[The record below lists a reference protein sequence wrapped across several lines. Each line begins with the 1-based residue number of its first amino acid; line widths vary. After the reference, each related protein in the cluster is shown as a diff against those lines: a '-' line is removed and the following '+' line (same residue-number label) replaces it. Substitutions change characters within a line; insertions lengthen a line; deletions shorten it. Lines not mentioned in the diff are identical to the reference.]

1 MATGHGLEL
10 PATQSGAQ
18 SGTHA
23 PPSVGR
29 GVDGRLTMSA
39 RLGLL
44 VICLAVFLS
53 ALDQY
58 VVFTALPRMFDDLQ
72 ISATR
77 LDQAAW
83 IVNGY
88 LLGYIVAMPLMGR
101 VADIYGRRAI
111 FALCLVL
118 FALGSLFCGLA
129 PVLGSPIVPDA
140 TTLGG
145 AILTPI
151 YVFTQMALS
160 MAGHAG
166 VDTSLPALTVL
177 VAARFVQAIGGGA
190 LVPVG
195 MAVVGDLFGST
206 RRGLVLGLVGAVAE
220 AGGVLGPLWG
230 AAITNRLGWQ
240 WIFYLNVPVALALLL
255 SGLALIP
262 RVQRARG
269 RIDLLGAILF
279 GGFLVCLALGFGLQ
293 NSDLNIL
300 RAGSMIQPNITLLVV
315 AAGLLALFIILELVV
330 RSPLIDVRL
339 FRNPGFSASMVLSWL
354 IGIALVASL
363 ALITLFTRYVQLQQ
377 DPLVSG
383 VTLLRM
389 MVLIP
394 VGAVVGGILSSRL
407 GCPPAALAGTIAAA
421 AGLYLMS
428 RWPVDVG
435 FAQMAVATTL
445 AGLGFGMVIAPINTS
460 ALNTS
465 GAQQTG
471 MAAAMVTVLRM
482 AGMLLGLS
490 WLLLWAVSRFYA
502 LLAERHLSTNA
513 IQLTAL
519 ISLLHEVF
527 RELFLI
533 AAAIALA
540 GAVPALLL
548 WRKPRAQNSQ
558 AQDAAN
564 GYASYVAPLT

>member
-10 PATQSGAQ
+10 PATQSGA
-18 SGTHA
+18 HA
-23 PPSVGR
+23 AGGVGR
-29 GVDGRLTMSA
+29 GVDGRLTGSA

-58 VVFTALPRMFDDLQ
+58 VIFTALPSMFNDLQ

-101 VADIYGRRAI
+101 VADIYGRRTI

-118 FALGSLFCGLA
+118 FAMGSLFCGLA
-129 PVLGSPIVPDA
+129 PALGSPIAPDA

-145 AILTPI
+145 ALLTPVYI
-151 YVFTQMALS
+151 FTQMVLGTV
-160 MAGHAG
+160 GHAG

-240 WIFYLNVPVALALLL
+240 WIFYLNVPIALVLLL
-255 SGLALIP
+255 LGVTLIP
-262 RVQRARG
+262 RVQRGRG
-269 RIDLLGAILF
+269 RIDILGAILF
-279 GGFLVCLALGFGLQ
+279 GGFLVCLSLGFGLQ

-300 RAGSMIQPNITLLVV
+300 RAGSVIQPSITLLVV
-315 AAGLLALFIILELVV
+315 AAALLTLFIVLELVV
-330 RSPLIDVRL
+330 RSPIIDVQL
-339 FRNPGFSASMVLSWL
+339 FRRPAFSASMVLSWL
-354 IGIALVASL
+354 IGIALVAAL

-389 MVLIP
+389 MALIP
-394 VGAVVGGILSSRL
+394 VGAVVGGVLSSRL
-407 GCPPAALAGTIAAA
+407 GCPPAALVGTIAAA

-428 RWPVDVG
+428 LWPVNVG

-465 GAQQTG
+465 GADRTG

-490 WLLLWAVSRFYA
+490 WLLLWAVSRFYS
-502 LLAERHLSTNA
+502 LVAERHLSTNA

-519 ISLLHEVF
+519 VSLLHEVF
-527 RELFLI
+527 SELFMI

-548 WRKPRAQNSQ
+548 WRKPRAESAQ
-558 AQDAAN
+558 AEEASK